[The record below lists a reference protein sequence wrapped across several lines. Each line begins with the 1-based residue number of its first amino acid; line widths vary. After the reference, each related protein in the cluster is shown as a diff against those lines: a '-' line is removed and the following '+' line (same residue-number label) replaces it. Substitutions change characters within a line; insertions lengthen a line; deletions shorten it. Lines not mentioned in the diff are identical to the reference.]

1 MTKYD
6 VFFAGHIEI
15 EAPTPNEA
23 ENLGWKILQD
33 AFPEYDNLPYKD
45 YIITSVRETEE
56 NQ

>member
-6 VFFAGHIEI
+6 VFFVGHIEI
-15 EAPTPNEA
+15 EAPTPDEA

-56 NQ
+56 N